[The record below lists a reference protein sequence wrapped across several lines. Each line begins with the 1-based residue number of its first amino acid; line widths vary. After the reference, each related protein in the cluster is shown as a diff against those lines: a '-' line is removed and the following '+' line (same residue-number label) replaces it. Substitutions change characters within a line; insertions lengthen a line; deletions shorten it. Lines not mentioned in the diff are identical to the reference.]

1 MHGSQGDSYGT
12 PSGGVKSFA
21 LQLGFDVCGI
31 ASAEESI
38 DPADALAGWLGSG
51 FHGAMTWLSRTAKI
65 RVDVRRKLPGVASVV
80 VVARNYYSVRPPLTR
95 GSGRVARYAW
105 GRDYHRV
112 LRRPLIELARYL
124 DRLEPGAQSYA
135 SIDTGP
141 ILERAWAARAGVASI
156 GKNSLGIRR
165 DMGSWFFLATVL
177 TTVKLTPDEPSA
189 DLCGTCTLCI
199 DACPTAAIVRPYV
212 VDARRCIS
220 YQTIENRGDVPEE
233 LHAGHGDWVFGCDV
247 CQEVC
252 PWNRFARETTA
263 TAFHP
268 RAGCA
273 NPNLDELSSMD
284 ELQFNQRFAG
294 SAIRRAQLSGIKRNA
309 GIVKRNMERAHK
321 EANQAAVS
329 TELDC

>member
-1 MHGSQGDSYGT
+1 MHGSQGDRDGT
-12 PSGGVKSFA
+12 ATDGVKRFA
-21 LQLGFDVCGI
+21 LQLGFDACGI
-31 ASAEESI
+31 ASAGESI
-38 DPADALAGWLGSG
+38 DPEGTLASWLKSG
-51 FHGAMTWLSRTAKI
+51 FHGEMGWMARTAAI
-65 RVDVRRKLPGVASVV
+65 RTDVRRKLPGAASVV
-80 VVARNYYSVRPPLTR
+80 VVARNYYSDRPPIAP

-124 DRLEPGAQSYA
+124 DRLEPGARSYA
-135 SIDTGP
+135 RIDAGP
-141 ILERAWAARAGVASI
+141 VLERAWAARAGVASI

-165 DMGSWFFLATVL
+165 DLGSWFFLATVL
-177 TTVKLTPDEPSA
+177 TTVELTPDEPAA

-220 YQTIENRGDVPEE
+220 YQTIENRGDVPED

-263 TAFHP
+263 AAFHP
-268 RAGCA
+268 REGRA
-273 NPNLDELSSMD
+273 NPDLNELTSMD
-284 ELQFNQRFAG
+284 AAKFNQRFAG
-294 SAIRRAQLSGIKRNA
+294 SAIRRAQLSGMKRNA
-309 GIVKRNMERAHK
+309 RIAKRNVERSRTGT
-321 EANQAAVS
+321 NQAAVS
-329 TELDC
+329 TEPDC